1 MSFLLDTNVISEMT
15 RKRPSPRVQ
24 TWLES
29 HGADTLFMSAITLGE
44 LRKGALLAE
53 AVPRRKF
60 LDWIEHTLKPQ
71 FEGRILPMDTE
82 VFEKWAD
89 IQAALQRRGKS
100 VPVLDGLI
108 AATAA
113 THDLTVVTRNDA
125 DFRPS
130 GVRVLNPW

>member
-15 RKRPSPRVQ
+15 RKRPEPRVQ

-29 HGADTLFMSAITLGE
+29 RGAETLFLSAITIGE
-44 LRKGALLAE
+44 IRKGALLAD
-53 AVPRRKF
+53 AAKRKRL
-60 LDWIEHTLKPQ
+60 LDWIEQTLKPQ
-71 FEGRILPMDTE
+71 FDGRILPLDTA
-82 VFEKWAD
+82 VLEKWAD

-100 VPVLDGLI
+100 LPLLDGLI

-113 THDLTVVTRNDA
+113 AHDLTVATRNGA
-125 DFRPS
+125 DFRPA

>member
-1 MSFLLDTNVISEMT
+1 MSFLVDTNVVSEMT

-29 HGADTLFMSAITLGE
+29 RGEETLFLSAITIGE
-44 LRKGALLAE
+44 IRKGAMLAE
-53 AVPRRKF
+53 AGKRKRL

-71 FEGRILPMDTE
+71 FEGRILPMDTQ

-113 THDLTVVTRNDA
+113 AHDLTVVTRNDA
-125 DFRPS
+125 DFRPA
-130 GVRVLNPW
+130 GVRVLNPL